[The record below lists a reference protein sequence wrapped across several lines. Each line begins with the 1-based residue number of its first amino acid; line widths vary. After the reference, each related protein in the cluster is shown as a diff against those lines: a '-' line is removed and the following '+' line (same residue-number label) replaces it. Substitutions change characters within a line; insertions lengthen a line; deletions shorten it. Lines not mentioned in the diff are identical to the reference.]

1 MREISIPGLAALLA
15 FPLAACAS
23 VHEDYEGVGYSI
35 YTDFRVESSVTDSE
49 GLPEGAVG
57 WFGSSPVYEEKSQHP
72 GYLAFILKD
81 GESRGILLKNT
92 IAFKCR
98 TPGAACVP
106 DGINAEKNGRK
117 YVAEAEDFSDFQRI
131 FRILKGSSEVKQ
143 VMPQVDAGVELRK
156 M

>member
-23 VHEDYEGVGYSI
+23 VHEDYEGVGYTI

-81 GESRGILLKNT
+81 GESRGILLKT
-92 IAFKCR
+92 PLPSSAVLLALPACR
-98 TPGAACVP
+98 TASTRRRTAANMWQRLR
-106 DGINAEKNGRK
+106 ISAISS
-117 YVAEAEDFSDFQRI
+117 AFS
-131 FRILKGSSEVKQ
+131 GS
-143 VMPQVDAGVELRK
+143 
-156 M
+156 

>member
-23 VHEDYEGVGYSI
+23 VHEDYEGVGYTI

-92 IAFKCR
+92 IAFRHLALPACTMASILR
-98 TPGAACVP
+98 RASMWQRQQTSAISGA
-106 DGINAEKNGRK
+106 
-117 YVAEAEDFSDFQRI
+117 
-131 FRILKGSSEVKQ
+131 LSES
-143 VMPQVDAGVELRK
+143 
-156 M
+156 

>member
-1 MREISIPGLAALLA
+1 M
-15 FPLAACAS
+15 
-23 VHEDYEGVGYSI
+23 
-35 YTDFRVESSVTDSE
+35 
-49 GLPEGAVG
+49 
-57 WFGSSPVYEEKSQHP
+57 
-72 GYLAFILKD
+72 KD

-117 YVAEAEDFSDFQRI
+117 YVAEAADFSDFRRI
-131 FRILKGSSEVKQ
+131 IRILKESPGVKQ
-143 VMPQVDAGVELRK
+143 VVPQADAGIGLRE

>member
-1 MREISIPGLAALLA
+1 MRAASLT
-15 FPLAACAS
+15 P
-23 VHEDYEGVGYSI
+23 
-35 YTDFRVESSVTDSE
+35 